1 MAFPTRTTMDLH
13 ARTVPAIPE
22 PEAPAGGVLFPRHL
36 GAGGPRAKDG
46 RYQCA
51 VYVPQPDGT
60 RARKF
65 AYGQTWAECDAKRR
79 ELLDKAENGI
89 PVPTRS
95 AKLAEWL
102 PYWLEN
108 VIRPRRKLSTYDKY
122 EAHVR
127 LYLVPRLGSKRLESL
142 TVADVRRFLTALERD
157 TTAATAK
164 ESHRVL
170 RTALSAACREEL
182 ITRNVVQL
190 VEPPR
195 LRSRDLSPW
204 SLDETLDFLAAAR
217 KDPLYAAFV
226 VAIAMGL
233 RRGEIIG
240 LRWEDLDLEQRV
252 LYVRQQTQR
261 RRGVLY
267 DDDPK
272 SRRRRAVPLPAMCI
286 APLRWQRMRQAAIRE
301 RMGDRWTETGHVFT
315 TRTGRPIEPRN
326 LYRSFTRVAKG
337 AGLRVIRLHDARH
350 GCATLLTAAGVAP
363 RVVMEILGH
372 SQISITMDVYTH
384 VVQDTQREAISH
396 MDRLLRRRNSPGPAP
411 GSSPGDRT
419 R

>member
-1 MAFPTRTTMDLH
+1 MATQRRRNPN
-13 ARTVPAIPE
+13 
-22 PEAPAGGVLFPRHL
+22 
-36 GAGGPRAKDG
+36 GAGTITQRKDG
-46 RYQCA
+46 RFQAA
-51 VYVPQPDGT
+51 VYVLQPDGT

-65 AYGQTWAECDAKRR
+65 AYGKTWAECDTKRR
-79 ELLDKAENGI
+79 ALLEAVDNGI

-95 AKLAEWL
+95 AKLSEWL
-102 PYWLEN
+102 PYWLDN
-108 VIRPRRKLSTYDKY
+108 VVQPRRKLSTYDKY

-127 LYLVPRLGSKRLESL
+127 LYLVPMIGSKRLESL
-142 TVADVRRFLTALERD
+142 SVADVRRFLVQLEKK

-170 RTALSAACREEL
+170 RTALTAACREEL
-182 ITRNVVQL
+182 ITRNVATL

-195 LRSRDLSPW
+195 PKVRELSPW

-217 KDPLYAAFV
+217 RDPLYAAFV
-226 VAIAMGL
+226 LAIAMGL
-233 RRGEIIG
+233 RRGELIG
-240 LRWEDLDLEQRV
+240 LRWADVDLDHRV
-252 LYVRQQTQR
+252 LYVRQQIQR

-272 SRRRRAVPLPAMCI
+272 GRRRRAVPLPAMCI
-286 APLRWQRMRQAAIRE
+286 APLRWHRMRQNDQRARAGE
-301 RMGDRWTETGHVFT
+301 AWKGSDYVFT
-315 TRTGRPIEPRN
+315 TRTGSPVEPRN
-326 LYRSFTRVAKG
+326 VYRSFTRVAAS

-384 VVQDTQREAISH
+384 VVQGTQREAISH
-396 MDRLLRRRNSPGPAP
+396 MDRLLKRRPGRP
-411 GSSPGDRT
+411 
-419 R
+419 

>member
-1 MAFPTRTTMDLH
+1 MAQQRKRNPN
-13 ARTVPAIPE
+13 
-22 PEAPAGGVLFPRHL
+22 
-36 GAGGPRAKDG
+36 GAGTITKRKDG

-51 VYVPQPDGT
+51 VYVLQPDGT

-65 AYGQTWAECDAKRR
+65 AYGKTWAECDTKRR
-79 ELLDKAENGI
+79 ELLTKVDQGV
-89 PVPTRS
+89 PVPTKS
-95 AKLAEWL
+95 AKLSDWL
-102 PYWLEN
+102 PYWLDN
-108 VIRPRRKLSTYDKY
+108 IVKPRRKLSTYDKY

-127 LYLVPRLGSKRLESL
+127 LYLVPMLGSKRLESL
-142 TVADVRRFLTALERD
+142 SVADVRRFLTQLENR

-182 ITRNVVQL
+182 IARNVAGL

-195 LRSRDLSPW
+195 ASSRELSPW
-204 SLDETLDFLAAAR
+204 TLDETLDFLAASR

-226 VAIAMGL
+226 LAIAMGL
-233 RRGEIIG
+233 RRGELVG
-240 LRWEDLDLEQRV
+240 LRWTDVDLDKRV

-267 DDDPK
+267 DDDTK
-272 SRRRRAVPLPAMCI
+272 NRRNRALPLPAMCI
-286 APLRWQRMRQAAIRE
+286 APLRWHRMRQVAVRQRAGE
-301 RMGDRWTETGHVFT
+301 SWDDGGHVFA
-315 TRTGRPIEPRN
+315 TRNGRPVEPRN
-326 LYRSFTRVAKG
+326 MYRSFTRVAES

-396 MDRLLRRRNSPGPAP
+396 MDRLLKRRPG
-411 GSSPGDRT
+411 RE
-419 R
+419 

>member
-1 MAFPTRTTMDLH
+1 MAGQRKRNPN
-13 ARTVPAIPE
+13 
-22 PEAPAGGVLFPRHL
+22 
-36 GAGGPRAKDG
+36 GAGTITKRKDG

-51 VYVPQPDGT
+51 VYVLQPDGT

-65 AYGQTWAECDAKRR
+65 AYGKTWQECDTKRR
-79 ELLDKAENGI
+79 ELLAKVDQGV

-95 AKLAEWL
+95 AKLSEWL
-102 PYWLEN
+102 PYWLDN
-108 VIRPRRKLSTYDKY
+108 VIKPRRKLSTYDKY

-127 LYLVPRLGSKRLESL
+127 LYLVPLLGAKRLESL
-142 TVADVRRFLTALERD
+142 GVADVRPFLVRLEKE

-170 RTALSAACREEL
+170 RSALSAACREEL
-182 ITRNVVQL
+182 ITRNVAKL

-195 LRSRDLSPW
+195 TDSRELKPW
-204 SLDETLDFLAAAR
+204 TLDETLDFLAASR

-226 VAIAMGL
+226 LAIAMGL
-233 RRGEIIG
+233 RRGEIVG
-240 LRWEDLDLEQRV
+240 HRWSDLDLDNRV

-272 SRRRRAVPLPAMCI
+272 SRRRRAVPLPALCI
-286 APLRWQRMRQAAIRE
+286 APLRWHRMRQAVARAKAGE
-301 RMGDRWTETGHVFT
+301 RWYESEYVFA
-315 TRTGRPIEPRN
+315 TRTGRQVEPRN
-326 LYRSFTRVAKG
+326 IYRSFTRVAES

-350 GCATLLTAAGVAP
+350 GTATLLTAAGVAP

-384 VVQDTQREAISH
+384 VVQDTQREAMSH
-396 MDRLLRRRNSPGPAP
+396 MDRLLRKRRPG
-411 GSSPGDRT
+411 R

>member
-1 MAFPTRTTMDLH
+1 MAAQRKRNPN
-13 ARTVPAIPE
+13 
-22 PEAPAGGVLFPRHL
+22 
-36 GAGGPRAKDG
+36 GAGTITKRKDG
-46 RYQCA
+46 RYQAA
-51 VYVPQPDGT
+51 VYVLQPDGT

-65 AYGQTWAECDAKRR
+65 AYGKTWAECDTKRR
-79 ELLDKAENGI
+79 ELLAKVDQGV

-95 AKLAEWL
+95 AKLSEWL
-102 PYWLEN
+102 PYWLDN
-108 VIRPRRKLSTYDKY
+108 VVKPRRKLSTYDKY

-127 LYLVPRLGSKRLESL
+127 LYLVPMVGGKRLESL
-142 TVADVRRFLTALERD
+142 GVADVRRFLVQLENK

-170 RTALSAACREEL
+170 RTALTAACREEL
-182 ITRNVVQL
+182 VTRNVASL

-195 LRSRDLSPW
+195 AKSRELSPW
-204 SLDETLDFLAAAR
+204 SLDETLAFLAAAR
-217 KDPLYAAFV
+217 TDPLYAAFV
-226 VAIAMGL
+226 LAITMGL
-233 RRGEIIG
+233 RRGELVG
-240 LRWEDLDLEQRV
+240 LRWTDVDLDNRV

-272 SRRRRAVPLPAMCI
+272 GRRRRAVPLPAMCI
-286 APLRWQRMRQAAIRE
+286 APLRWHRMRQVAAKARAGE
-301 RMGDRWTETGHVFT
+301 SWQEGGHVFV
-315 TRTGRPIEPRN
+315 TRTGRSVEPRN
-326 LYRSFTRVAKG
+326 VYRSFTRVAES

-350 GCATLLTAAGVAP
+350 GCATILTAAGVAP

-396 MDRLLRRRNSPGPAP
+396 MDRLLKRRPG
-411 GSSPGDRT
+411 RE
-419 R
+419 

>member
-1 MAFPTRTTMDLH
+1 MPPQRK
-13 ARTVPAIPE
+13 RNPN
-22 PEAPAGGVLFPRHL
+22 
-36 GAGGPRAKDG
+36 GAGTITKRKDG
-46 RYQCA
+46 RYQAA
-51 VYVPQPDGT
+51 VYVLQPDGT

-65 AYGQTWAECDAKRR
+65 AYGKTWAECDAKRR
-79 ELLDKAENGI
+79 DLLAKVDQGV

-95 AKLAEWL
+95 AKLSEWL
-102 PYWLEN
+102 PYWLDN
-108 VIRPRRKLSTYDKY
+108 VVKPRRKLSTYDKY

-127 LYLVPRLGSKRLESL
+127 LYLVPMIGGKRLESL
-142 TVADVRRFLTALERD
+142 GVADVRRFLVQLEKK

-170 RTALSAACREEL
+170 RTALTAACREEL
-182 ITRNVVQL
+182 ITRNVASL

-195 LRSRDLSPW
+195 AKSRELSPW
-204 SLDETLDFLAAAR
+204 SLDETLTFLAASR

-226 VAIAMGL
+226 LAITMGL
-233 RRGEIIG
+233 RRGELVG
-240 LRWEDLDLEQRV
+240 LRWTDLDLDRRV

-272 SRRRRAVPLPAMCI
+272 GRRRRAVPLPAMCI
-286 APLRWQRMRQAAIRE
+286 APLRWHRMRQAEAKARAGE
-301 RMGDRWTETGHVFT
+301 SWQEGGHVFV
-315 TRTGRPIEPRN
+315 TRTGRPVEPRN
-326 LYRSFTRVAKG
+326 VYRSFTRVAET

-350 GCATLLTAAGVAP
+350 GCATILTAAGVAP

-396 MDRLLRRRNSPGPAP
+396 MDRLLKRRPG
-411 GSSPGDRT
+411 RE
-419 R
+419 

>member
-1 MAFPTRTTMDLH
+1 MAGQRKRNPN
-13 ARTVPAIPE
+13 
-22 PEAPAGGVLFPRHL
+22 
-36 GAGGPRAKDG
+36 GAGTITKRKDG

-51 VYVPQPDGT
+51 VYVLQPDGT

-65 AYGQTWAECDAKRR
+65 AYGKSWTECDTKRR
-79 ELLDKAENGI
+79 ELLDKVDQGV

-95 AKLAEWL
+95 ARLSEWL
-102 PYWLEN
+102 PYWLDN
-108 VIRPRRKLSTYDKY
+108 VIKPRRKLSTYDKY

-127 LYLVPRLGSKRLESL
+127 IYLSPMLGAKRLESL
-142 TVADVRRFLTALERD
+142 GVADVRRFLVRLENQ

-170 RTALSAACREEL
+170 RSALSSACNEEL
-182 ITRNVVQL
+182 ITRNVAKL

-195 LRSRDLSPW
+195 ADARELHPW
-204 SLDETLDFLAAAR
+204 TLDETLDFLAASR

-226 VAIAMGL
+226 LAIGMGL
-233 RRGEIIG
+233 RRGEIVG
-240 LRWEDLDLEQRV
+240 LRWSDLDLDNRV

-272 SRRRRAVPLPAMCI
+272 SRRRRVVPLPGLCI
-286 APLRWQRMRQAAIRE
+286 APLRWHRMRQAAARAKA
-301 RMGDRWTETGHVFT
+301 GETWATGSDYVFT
-315 TRTGRPIEPRN
+315 TRTGRPVEPRN
-326 LYRSFTRVAKG
+326 VYRSFTRVAQS
-337 AGLRVIRLHDARH
+337 AGIRVIRLHDARH
-350 GCATLLTAAGVAP
+350 GTATLLTAAGVAP

-384 VVQDTQREAISH
+384 VVQDTQREAMSH
-396 MDRLLRRRNSPGPAP
+396 MDRLLRRRPG
-411 GSSPGDRT
+411 RQ
-419 R
+419 

>member
-1 MAFPTRTTMDLH
+1 MASQRKRNPN
-13 ARTVPAIPE
+13 
-22 PEAPAGGVLFPRHL
+22 
-36 GAGGPRAKDG
+36 GAGTITKRKDG
-46 RYQCA
+46 RYQAA
-51 VYVPQPDGT
+51 VYVLQPDGT

-65 AYGQTWAECDAKRR
+65 AYGKTWAECDAKRR
-79 ELLDKAENGI
+79 ELLDKVDQGV

-95 AKLAEWL
+95 ARLSEWL
-102 PYWLEN
+102 PYWLDN
-108 VIRPRRKLSTYDKY
+108 IIKPRRKLSTYDKY

-127 LYLVPRLGSKRLESL
+127 LYLVPMIGSKRLESL
-142 TVADVRRFLTALERD
+142 GTADVRRFLVQLENK

-170 RTALSAACREEL
+170 RTALTAACREEL
-182 ITRNVVQL
+182 VTRNVASL

-195 LRSRDLSPW
+195 AKSRELSPW

-226 VAIAMGL
+226 LAIAMGL

-240 LRWEDLDLEQRV
+240 LRWVDVDLDKRV

-267 DDDPK
+267 NDDPK
-272 SRRRRAVPLPAMCI
+272 GRRRRAVPLPAMCI
-286 APLRWQRMRQAAIRE
+286 APLRWHRMRQAASKLRAGE
-301 RMGDRWTETGHVFT
+301 LWDEGGYVFA
-315 TRTGRPIEPRN
+315 TRNGRPVEPRN
-326 LYRSFTRVAKG
+326 VYRSFTRVADS

-396 MDRLLRRRNSPGPAP
+396 MDRLLKRRPG
-411 GSSPGDRT
+411 RE
-419 R
+419 